1 MTLPANGNRLNDAM
15 ELLIRH
21 GFNEMGQALRI
32 LFDSAMLIE
41 RERYLGAGPY
51 ERTEERQSYANG
63 FKPKTVK
70 TRVGALQ
77 LSVPQTRDSQFYPQS
92 LEKGI
97 RSERAL
103 KAALAEM
110 YVNGV
115 STRKVANITEKMC
128 GFEVSSEQ
136 VSRATRLLDEELH
149 SWRARPLGSFRYVFL
164 DARYEKVR
172 QGGHVLDAAVLIAVG
187 VDEKGIR
194 HILGTSVKLSEQ
206 EVHWRDFLKSL
217 QERGLHGML
226 LITSDAH
233 SGLKAALRAVFPTV
247 PWQRCQFHLQQNA
260 QSYVP
265 KQEWKTEVASDIR
278 HIFTAATLPEADRL
292 LGLSIERWAKRA
304 PQLSTWMAENIRE
317 GLTVFQFP
325 EAHRTRLRT
334 SNVLERVNK
343 EIKRRTRVACIF
355 PNEASCLRLVTAILM
370 EISEDWETGKK
381 YLSIDDMAQNKAL

>member
-1 MTLPANGNRLNDAM
+1 MTLPANSNRLNDAM
-15 ELLIRH
+15 ELLTTH
-21 GFNEMGQALRI
+21 GFSEMGQALAI
-32 LFDSAMLIE
+32 LLDTAMLIE
-41 RERYLGAGPY
+41 RERYLGAGHY
-51 ERTEERQSYANG
+51 ERTDERQGYANG
-63 FKPKTVK
+63 FKSKTMK

-77 LSVPQTRDSQFYPQS
+77 LSVPQTRDSQFYPKS

-115 STRKVANITEKMC
+115 STRKVANITEKLC

-136 VSRATRLLDEELH
+136 VSRATKLLDEELQ
-149 SWRARPLGSFRYVFL
+149 SWRTRRLGCFRYVFL

-172 QGGHVLDAAVLIAVG
+172 QGGHVLDAAVLIAIG
-187 VDEKGIR
+187 VDKKGIR
-194 HILGTSVKLSEQ
+194 HILGVSVKLSEQ

-217 QERGLHGML
+217 HERGLHGML

-265 KQEWKTEVASDIR
+265 KQEWKTEVARDIR
-278 HIFTAATLPEADRL
+278 HIFTAATLPESERL
-292 LGLSIERWAKRA
+292 LGLSIERWTKRA
-304 PQLSTWMAENIRE
+304 PQLAAWMEENIRE

-325 EAHRTRLRT
+325 EEHRKRLRT

-370 EISEDWETGKK
+370 EISEEWETGNK
-381 YLSIDDMAQNKAL
+381 YLPMEEMDQNKTL

>member
-1 MTLPANGNRLNDAM
+1 MTLPSHSNRLNDAL
-15 ELLIRH
+15 ELLTTH
-21 GFNEMGQALRI
+21 GFDEMGKALEI
-32 LFDSAMLIE
+32 LFDTAMLIE
-41 RERYLGAGPY
+41 REQYLGAAHY
-51 ERTEERQSYANG
+51 ERTEERQGYANG

-70 TRVGALQ
+70 TRVGALR
-77 LSVPQTRDSQFYPQS
+77 LSVPQTRDSQFYPKS

-103 KAALAEM
+103 KVALAEM

-115 STRKVANITEKMC
+115 STRKVANITEELC

-136 VSRATRLLDEELH
+136 VSRSAKLLDEELE
-149 SWRARPLGSFRYVFL
+149 SWRTRSLGCFRHVFL

-187 VDEKGIR
+187 IDEKGIR
-194 HILGTSVKLSEQ
+194 HILGVSVKLSEQ

-217 QERGLHGML
+217 HERGLHGVL

-233 SGLKAALRAVFPTV
+233 LGLRAALRAIFPSI

-265 KQEWKTEVASDIR
+265 RQEWKTEVARDVR
-278 HIFTAATLPEADRL
+278 HIFTAATLAESERL
-292 LGLSIERWAKRA
+292 LDLSIKRWTEKA
-304 PQLSTWMAENIRE
+304 PKLATWMDENIRE
-317 GLTVFQFP
+317 GLTIFQFP
-325 EAHRTRLRT
+325 EEQRKRLRT
-334 SNVLERVNK
+334 SNILERVNK

-370 EISEDWETGKK
+370 EISEEWETGKK
-381 YLSIDDMAQNKAL
+381 YLPMTEMY

>member
-21 GFNEMGQALRI
+21 GFNEMGEALRI

-164 DARYEKVR
+164 DAP
-172 QGGHVLDAAVLIAVG
+172 
-187 VDEKGIR
+187 
-194 HILGTSVKLSEQ
+194 
-206 EVHWRDFLKSL
+206 DF
-217 QERGLHGML
+217 
-226 LITSDAH
+226 T
-233 SGLKAALRAVFPTV
+233 
-247 PWQRCQFHLQQNA
+247 
-260 QSYVP
+260 
-265 KQEWKTEVASDIR
+265 
-278 HIFTAATLPEADRL
+278 IFDP
-292 LGLSIERWAKRA
+292 S
-304 PQLSTWMAENIRE
+304 
-317 GLTVFQFP
+317 
-325 EAHRTRLRT
+325 
-334 SNVLERVNK
+334 
-343 EIKRRTRVACIF
+343 
-355 PNEASCLRLVTAILM
+355 
-370 EISEDWETGKK
+370 KK
-381 YLSIDDMAQNKAL
+381 KNTI